1 MAVMIVVICDG
12 RLPSD
17 LRCRASFPTHVHTRH
32 AALFHARTAGWI
44 RLSNGTDLCPA
55 CSLRGGHT

>member
-1 MAVMIVVICDG
+1 MAVMIVVTCDG

-17 LRCRASFPTHVHTRH
+17 LRCPMSFPTHERTRH
-32 AALFHARTAGWI
+32 VALFHARTAGWI
-44 RLSNGTDLCPA
+44 RLPNGADLCPD